1 MCRTRASAGLAR
13 NSFGWNILR
22 VSRLLR
28 GFYSATMPVNQRK
41 QGFCA
46 QNMGGGTRNPQPGQ
60 SHEPKS
66 LTKLLLVPI
75 KLVLL
80 LTRPLLVSTRLVP
93 SLTRLLLV
101 STRLVPSLTRLAP
114 SMIGLVLI
122 SVAPEA
128 QWW

>member
-1 MCRTRASAGLAR
+1 LDYFARKSFVERILQRNHARKPKKTR
-13 NSFGWNILR
+13 ILR
-22 VSRLLR
+22 PKY
-28 GFYSATMPVNQRK
+28 GW
-41 QGFCA
+41 
-46 QNMGGGTRNPQPGQ
+46 GTRNPQPGQ

-75 KLVLL
+75 KLVPL
-80 LTRPLLVSTRLVP
+80 LTRPLLVS
-93 SLTRLLLV
+93 
-101 STRLVPSLTRLAP
+101 TRLAP